1 MPVARPPLA
10 RGSARAK
17 ASASGPRRVL
27 TGRAIVL
34 GALIVVLLVLL
45 AAPLSR
51 YFGSRGDVGAA
62 ATQLQQDRAELAQ
75 LKAQQQRWSDPG
87 YIEQQA
93 RTRLQYAMPGD
104 TVYVVVHKGSKS
116 QIEKTAG
123 NGADTGTQPGSWNT
137 RLWASV
143 QHAGGRT

>member
-1 MPVARPPLA
+1 MPVARTPAARSSPPT
-10 RGSARAK
+10 
-17 ASASGPRRVL
+17 SGPRRVL

-34 GALIVVLLVLL
+34 GALVVVLLVLL

-51 YFGSRGDVGAA
+51 YFGSRSDVGNAA
-62 ATQLQQDRAELAQ
+62 AQLQRDRAELAR

-87 YIEQQA
+87 YVEQQA

-104 TVYVVVHKGSKS
+104 SVYVVVHKGSKS
-116 QIEKTAG
+116 KIENSAG
-123 NGADTGTQPGSWNT
+123 NGADTSHASDSWNT

-143 QHAGGRT
+143 QRAGGGT